1 MKFHPV
7 EGLSFHCNFTI
18 NSNAVQKQAACKW
31 TIKCFAFIFG
41 AEMTALQRTMGL
53 EAQKTVGMLT
63 ETGKAIWILSSGFG
77 L

>member
-1 MKFHPV
+1 MQSQSRQHV
-7 EGLSFHCNFTI
+7 NGQS
-18 NSNAVQKQAACKW
+18 S
-31 TIKCFAFIFG
+31 AFIFG

-53 EAQKTVGMLT
+53 EAQKTVGMFT